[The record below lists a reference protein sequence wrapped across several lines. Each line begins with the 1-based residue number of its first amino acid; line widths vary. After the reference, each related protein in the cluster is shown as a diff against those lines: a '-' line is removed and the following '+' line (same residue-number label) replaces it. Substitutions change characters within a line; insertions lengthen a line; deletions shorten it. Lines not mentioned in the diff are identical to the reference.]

1 MYVIDAS
8 VWVSRFLPEDIH
20 HQLSARWTS
29 HVVESR
35 IPIYAPA
42 VLLPEVAGAV
52 ARVIGSHKSG
62 VNAAAYLTDTVNV
75 HLVSQDAEAGF
86 GAALLAA
93 RLRLRGCDATYVYTA
108 AELNA
113 TLVSLDAQQ
122 IERAS
127 RVVPAMR
134 LSGETVS

>member
-1 MYVIDAS
+1 M
-8 VWVSRFLPEDIH
+8 
-20 HQLSARWTS
+20 
-29 HVVESR
+29 
-35 IPIYAPA
+35 
-42 VLLPEVAGAV
+42 AGAV
-52 ARVIGSHKSG
+52 ARVIGRYESG
-62 VNAAAYLTDTVNV
+62 VSAAAYLADTVNV

-93 RLRLRGCDATYVYTA
+93 RLRLRGCDVTYVYTA

-134 LSGETVS
+134 LSEETVS